1 MSKRRSVV
9 MTDQQWAFL
18 TREAVRLEI
27 SVAELL
33 RRIID
38 RFREDYKP

>member
-9 MTDQQWAFL
+9 LTDQQWAAL
-18 TREAVRLEI
+18 EREAGRLEMTI
-27 SVAELL
+27 AELL

-38 RFREDYKP
+38 AWRDQAKR